1 MAKQSSIQ
9 KNINRMRM
17 VNKFSKKRN
26 ILKNKIMQ
34 KDLPIEDRF
43 KIQSK
48 LNDMPRN
55 SSKIRIRNRC
65 QLTGRTRGVYRKFG
79 LSRIK
84 IRELSMTGD
93 LPGVVKSSWWG
104 E

>member
-9 KNINRMRM
+9 KNLNRINIVKKFNEKRQSLKKQIMR
-17 VNKFSKKRN
+17 
-26 ILKNKIMQ
+26 
-34 KDLPIEDRF
+34 KDLSIEERF

-48 LNDMPRN
+48 LNELPRD

-65 QLTGRTRGVYRKFG
+65 KLTGRTRGVYRKFG

-84 IRELSMTGD
+84 IRELSMSGA
-93 LPGVVKSSWWG
+93 LPGVVKSSW
-104 E
+104 

>member
-9 KNINRMRM
+9 KNLNRKKI
-17 VNKFSKKRN
+17 VKKFNNRRQSLKK
-26 ILKNKIMQ
+26 KIMQ
-34 KDLPIEDRF
+34 KNLPIEERF

-48 LNDMPRN
+48 LNDLPRD

-65 QLTGRTRGVYRKFG
+65 ELTGRTRGVYRKFG

-84 IRELSMTGD
+84 IRELSMSGA
-93 LPGVVKSSWWG
+93 LPGVVKSSW
-104 E
+104 